1 MKSVIRV
8 GTPPPVPTRALT
20 VLGAV
25 EGSFRSLAD
34 LADSNS
40 RRLIRGQK
48 KALHDLR
55 VTVRRMRTL
64 LRAYEGFLPPEMRP
78 ACANLKT
85 VMHQTNQLRDLEVQ
99 EMMLSTMLT
108 RKRLAAPTRNAISI
122 IRNHVL
128 NGLTSGRDS
137 NQGTVETL
145 LKHVKILLHIFDE
158 HHTCIGTDRYLDM
171 TASLVHEEI
180 TTFARMALSLKN
192 RHQIKRLHKTRLS
205 AKRLRYVMEP
215 IPERV
220 VGVRDGINRL
230 KRLQNLLGAIRDTQ
244 TLAQTISTARNGPS
258 LANHGEAANDA
269 LSVVSIQQD
278 RLFATYLRRR
288 AGGEITRLEHRIFR
302 VVDGLRPI

>member
-1 MKSVIRV
+1 M
-8 GTPPPVPTRALT
+8 
-20 VLGAV
+20 LGAV
-25 EGSFRSLAD
+25 EGSLRSLAD
-34 LADSNS
+34 VADSNS

-64 LRAYEGFLPPEMRP
+64 LRAYEGFLPPEIR
-78 ACANLKT
+78 AVCANLKA

-108 RKRLAAPTRNAISI
+108 RKRMAAPTRNVISI
-122 IRNHVL
+122 IRNHMRD
-128 NGLTSGRDS
+128 GLKTGRGS
-137 NQGTVETL
+137 NQGTVDAL
-145 LKHVKILLHIFDE
+145 LKHVRMLLHIFDE
-158 HHTCIGTDRYLDM
+158 HQTDIGTDGYLDT

-180 TTFARMALSLKN
+180 THFARMALSLTSL
-192 RHQIKRLHKTRLS
+192 HQIRCLHKTRLS

-230 KRLQNLLGAIRDTQ
+230 KRLQNLLGDIRDTQ
-244 TLAQTISTARNGPS
+244 TLAKTISTARNGPS
-258 LANHGEAANDA
+258 LANHGEAANA
-269 LSVVSIQQD
+269 VLSAVSAQQD

-288 AGGEITRLEHRIFR
+288 TDGEITRLEHRIFR
-302 VVDGLRPI
+302 VVDGLRPA